1 MAINKIKFLHAIVR
15 WHFLLHTIQNKLKEI
30 QMRVGVIGIVVRGDR
45 GISIE
50 MQKLFN
56 EFSDIIIGRMG
67 VPRENMSAISLI
79 VEGTVE
85 RISSLTGKLGKFDGL
100 KVKSALTTLD

>member
-50 MQKLFN
+50 M
-56 EFSDIIIGRMG
+56 
-67 VPRENMSAISLI
+67 
-79 VEGTVE
+79 
-85 RISSLTGKLGKFDGL
+85 
-100 KVKSALTTLD
+100 